1 MGLADVPAVGSGNRA
16 ARARLL
22 RAAGAR
28 LLAAALLLGVLA
40 GCATVPPNAG
50 RNPADP
56 WERYNRHVSEFN
68 DRFDAAV
75 TRPVARGYVGVV
87 PQPVRDCVSNFFINA
102 ADVPSFLNNVLQA
115 KPTAAATDL
124 CRVAINTTIGL
135 LGCFDVARNMGLERT
150 DEDFGQTLGYWGIGQ
165 GPYFVWPFLG
175 PATVRD
181 SVGRVAGFYTN
192 PIDYI
197 PDVPTRNVLWGVAL
211 IDTRA
216 NLLSLDRL
224 LDGAL
229 DRYQFIRDAYLQRRL
244 NQVFDGNPPRARTDE
259 EDEEGDPPAA
269 APAAG
274 DNTGDKSDQPSGPP
288 AR

>member
-1 MGLADVPAVGSGNRA
+1 MDSSGRLLTDSHAA
-16 ARARLL
+16 ARQLRVL
-22 RAAGAR
+22 RALGAR
-28 LLAAALLLGVLA
+28 LLGAMVLVAVMA

-50 RNPADP
+50 SNPADP

-68 DRFDAAV
+68 DRFDAVV
-75 TRPVARGYVGVV
+75 TRPVALAYVGVV
-87 PQPVRDCVSNFFINA
+87 PQPVRDCVSNFFTNA

-150 DEDFGQTLGYWGIGQ
+150 DEDFGQTLGFWGIGQ

-197 PDVPTRNVLWGVAL
+197 SDVPTRNVLWGLAL

-244 NQVFDGNPPRARTDE
+244 NQVFDGNPPRTRIDG
-259 EDEEGDPPAA
+259 EDDDSRPPNA
-269 APAAG
+269 APSVG
-274 DNTGDKSDQPSGPP
+274 EKSDQPSGAP

>member
-1 MGLADVPAVGSGNRA
+1 MDYALPSPPLVVSHA
-16 ARARLL
+16 ATGRLRVL
-22 RAAGAR
+22 HAIGAR
-28 LLAAALLLGVLA
+28 LLGALVFIVVMA

-50 RNPADP
+50 NNPADP

-75 TRPVARGYVGVV
+75 TRPVARAYVGVV
-87 PQPVRDCVSNFFINA
+87 PQPLRECVSNFFTNA

-197 PDVPTRNVLWGVAL
+197 PDVPTRNVLWGMAL

-244 NQVFDGNPPRARTDE
+244 NQVFDGNPPRARADDE
-259 EDEEGDPPAA
+259 DDANDPPAD

-274 DNTGDKSDQPSGPP
+274 AKSDQPSGPP

>member
-1 MGLADVPAVGSGNRA
+1 
-16 ARARLL
+16 
-22 RAAGAR
+22 
-28 LLAAALLLGVLA
+28 
-40 GCATVPPNAG
+40 
-50 RNPADP
+50 
-56 WERYNRHVSEFN
+56 
-68 DRFDAAV
+68 
-75 TRPVARGYVGVV
+75 
-87 PQPVRDCVSNFFINA
+87 
-102 ADVPSFLNNVLQA
+102 
-115 KPTAAATDL
+115 
-124 CRVAINTTIGL
+124 

-150 DEDFGQTLGYWGIGQ
+150 DEDFGQTLGYWGVGQ

-244 NQVFDGNPPRARTDE
+244 NQVFDGNPPRARDE
-259 EDEEGDPPAA
+259 DEDEESDPPAG
-269 APAAG
+269 PTAG
-274 DNTGDKSDQPSGPP
+274 EKSDQPSGPP

>member
-1 MGLADVPAVGSGNRA
+1 MGLAFAPLVEPHAGV
-16 ARARLL
+16 ARVRML
-22 RAAGAR
+22 RAIGAR
-28 LLAAALLLGVLA
+28 LLAAALVLGVLA
-40 GCATVPPNAG
+40 GCATVPPNAC

-68 DRFDAAV
+68 DRFDAVV
-75 TRPVARGYVGVV
+75 TRPVARAYVCVT
-87 PQPVRDCVSNFFINA
+87 PKPVRDCVSNFFTNA

-124 CRVAINTTIGL
+124 CRVAVNTTIGL

-150 DEDFGQTLGYWGIGQ
+150 DEDFGQTLGYWGVGQ

-192 PIDYI
+192 PIEYI

-259 EDEEGDPPAA
+259 DDEEEGDPPAA

-274 DNTGDKSDQPSGPP
+274 EKPDQPSGPP
-288 AR
+288 PR